1 MKRTASKVV
10 LFFLFLSVA
19 GLAGLGYS
27 HVKVRQE
34 RNALDSERRELERKV
49 ALLEKRYSEKRALE
63 SRLTRTKLGLEGRL
77 RALQGEV
84 EEAQKERDACKN
96 AAGGLAG
103 ELSKSRDRASLL
115 EKSLKD
121 LTEQHKGLQAEMAET
136 RKAHERALKEHER
149 EMEQRVTEK
158 REMESELKSALRAAE
173 QRSERYE
180 GHNARLFLIAEELVE
195 AYKNKGVSTSVLQ
208 AEPFTQIRKVEM
220 ERLEQEYLDRIDK
233 EKIRIGD
240 GAR

>member
-1 MKRTASKVV
+1 LKRAASRVV
-10 LFFLFLSVA
+10 LFFLFLSLA

-27 HVKVRQE
+27 HVMLRQE

-49 ALLEKRYSEKRALE
+49 ALLEMRYSEKRALE
-63 SRLTRTKLGLEGRL
+63 SQLTRTKLGLEGRL

-84 EEAQKERDACKN
+84 EEAQKKRDVCKN

-121 LTEQHKGLQAEMAET
+121 LTEQHQGLQEEIAET

-149 EMEQRVTEK
+149 EMEKLGAEK
-158 REMESELKSALRAAE
+158 KAVESELTASLRSAQ
-173 QRSERYE
+173 QRIERYE
-180 GHNARLFLIAEELVE
+180 GHNARLLLIAKELVE

-208 AEPFTQIRKVEM
+208 VEPFTQIRRVEM
-220 ERLEQEYLDRIDK
+220 EHLEQEYLDRIER